1 MEASSVRG
9 PGRVGAAV
17 MIAALVC
24 GGFGIGV
31 SEFIVMGLLPR
42 IASDLLPAA
51 YTAHPEG
58 ALAATGGLASA
69 YALGVVVGMLLTPV
83 VIRRLSERSAL
94 LACAGSML
102 LWTALTALAPT
113 LGIALVL
120 RFLAALTHA
129 SFIGV
134 GAMATAHLLGS
145 RKYGRGAAIV
155 HGGLAMANLLGVPVL
170 TAFGEFASWR
180 LVIGACAL
188 LFAVPVI
195 ALLVVPLAPAPLAA
209 GGMGAGS
216 EAQGTVPGVR
226 KRRLLVASGAAV
238 LVASGGFTVITYI
251 APVVESVQGAAIG
264 PGGEGGGGG
273 AGVVTAAWGMLA
285 FGVGMN
291 LGNFG
296 AGWLADRA
304 PAVAFVTV
312 SGAGAL
318 GSAVLLAPVV
328 LRGGVG
334 VPGVAGASIAV
345 VGVLLIGVMLGG
357 GSPAAQ
363 VLFLEEMRRFPRLA
377 SSMPSGT
384 ANLGSFIGSL
394 TGAGLLAGEGAQAVP
409 VGALVLVGLGLLL
422 FGLRGGR
429 ATG

>member
-1 MEASSVRG
+1 MHASSVNG
-9 PGRVGAAV
+9 PGRIGAAV

-42 IASDLLPAA
+42 IAGDLLPETFA
-51 YTAHPEG
+51 AHPDA

-69 YALGVVVGMLLTPV
+69 YALGVVIGMLVTPLL
-83 VIRRLSERSAL
+83 IRRLSERGAL

-102 LWTALTALAPT
+102 LWTVLTALAPS

-145 RKYGRGAAIV
+145 QKYGRGAAIV
-155 HGGLAMANLLGVPVL
+155 HGGLAVANLLGVPVL

-180 LVIGACAL
+180 LVIGACAV

-195 ALLVVPLAPAPLAA
+195 ALLIVPLAPTPLAA
-209 GGMGAGS
+209 GGSGASVG
-216 EAQGTVPGVR
+216 GRRFGG
-226 KRRLLVASGAAV
+226 RRLWLTATAAV
-238 LVASGGFTVITYI
+238 LVASGGFAVVTYI
-251 APVVESVQGAAIG
+251 APVVAEVQGDRVILTPALA
-264 PGGEGGGGG
+264 
-273 AGVVTAAWGMLA
+273 MLA

-296 AGWLADRA
+296 AGWVADRA
-304 PAVAFVTV
+304 AAPTFLAVA
-312 SGAGAL
+312 L
-318 GSAVLLAPVV
+318 I
-328 LRGGVG
+328 
-334 VPGVAGASIAV
+334 GVAGGALLLVPGIGAFGAAA
-345 VGVLLIGVMLGG
+345 GVLLIGVLLGG

-363 VLFLEEMRRFPRLA
+363 VLFLEELRRFPRLA

-394 TGAGLLAGEGAQAVP
+394 AGAGLLAGFGAAWLP
-409 VGALVLVGLGLLL
+409 VGTLVLAGLGLLV
-422 FGLRGGR
+422 FALRGRRIGR
-429 ATG
+429 APH